1 MERFAASKRAGIGR
15 VLASLAFALTLASCS
30 ATGVPSVDI
39 AATGFAANAPVP
51 LAPDV
56 AAAEGDAGGAAA
68 ASGDLPQSV
77 AFRPSANPLRPPEA
91 AIAAAT
97 GDAKSQPA
105 TVADAIAQ
113 NPAAPVPQPTANGA
127 QPAPETEIRLAAVE
141 QPQQSLAEAEELALA
156 PTPRPEAV
164 LTANRSGEAVFEN
177 AAPAQPAKKRG
188 GLFASFFGA
197 PKPAAAA
204 TTKAARRLPAEEAAP
219 VVLASAGPAQG
230 QSLREALT
238 GAELP
243 GVRKSALFEITR
255 KNGIDDDSDVDLTE
269 DNEPMVRIASAA
281 GLARLAPNGLL
292 VQHEGVD
299 TACLRPALVKTLR
312 QIERHYGKRV
322 VVTSGYRSPSH
333 NKRVR
338 GARKSLHM
346 ACAAADI
353 QISGVG
359 KWELARYART
369 MAGRGGVGTYCHTES
384 VHIDVGPERDWN
396 WRCRRSKR
404 G

>member
-1 MERFAASKRAGIGR
+1 MKRSAATTTAAIGR
-15 VLASLAFALTLASCS
+15 VFATISLGIAVASCS
-30 ATGVPSVDI
+30 ATGVPQMDI
-39 AATGFAANAPVP
+39 NSAGFAAPAPTA
-51 LAPDV
+51 LAPATGDTAESLD
-56 AAAEGDAGGAAA
+56 AAGAPATG
-68 ASGDLPQSV
+68 GDLPATV
-77 AFRPSANPLRPPEA
+77 AFRPTANPVA
-91 AIAAAT
+91 ASAMALAAVT
-97 GDAKSQPA
+97 DGTKPA
-105 TVADAIAQ
+105 TPSTPNDS
-113 NPAAPVPQPTANGA
+113 VPSPKIIDSTA
-127 QPAPETEIRLAAVE
+127 PAPETAIRLAAME
-141 QPQQSLAEAEELALA
+141 QPTRLTAEPLAE
-156 PTPRPEAV
+156 PVVPRPETV
-164 LTANRSGEAVFEN
+164 VTAAPSNEPVFEN
-177 AAPAQPAKKRG
+177 APASQPVKKKG
-188 GLFASFFGA
+188 GLFAAFFA
-197 PKPAAAA
+197 SPKPAAAA
-204 TTKAARRLPAEEAAP
+204 TIAAPKAPRRLAAEEAAP

-230 QSLREALT
+230 VSLREALT
-238 GAELP
+238 GTELP

-255 KNGIDDDSDVDLTE
+255 RNGVDDDSDVDLTE
-269 DNEPMVRIASAA
+269 DNDAPVRVASAA

-299 TACLRPALVKTLR
+299 TACLKPALVKTLK

-369 MAGRGGVGTYCHTES
+369 MPGRGGVGTYCHTES

-404 G
+404 K

>member
-1 MERFAASKRAGIGR
+1 MRAPEAA
-15 VLASLAFALTLASCS
+15 L
-30 ATGVPSVDI
+30 
-39 AATGFAANAPVP
+39 
-51 LAPDV
+51 
-56 AAAEGDAGGAAA
+56 AAAET
-68 ASGDLPQSV
+68 Q
-77 AFRPSANPLRPPEA
+77 
-91 AIAAAT
+91 
-97 GDAKSQPA
+97 
-105 TVADAIAQ
+105 
-113 NPAAPVPQPTANGA
+113 AAPTSTALTATTAPSTA
-127 QPAPETEIRLAAVE
+127 QIVDAAKPSPETEIRLAAVE
-141 QPQQSLAEAEELALA
+141 NAPKPLAQAESEAAIA
-156 PTPRPEAV
+156 PAEAV
-164 LTANRSGEAVFEN
+164 LTANRSAEPVFEN
-177 AAPAQPAKKRG
+177 APAAQPVKKKG
-188 GLFASFFGA
+188 GLFAAFFAA
-197 PKPAAAA
+197 PKPPAAIA
-204 TTKAARRLPAEEAAP
+204 TPKAPRNPAEAEAAP
-219 VVLASAGPAQG
+219 VVLASAAPDEGV
-230 QSLREALT
+230 SLREALT
-238 GAELP
+238 GTELP

-269 DNEPMVRIASAA
+269 DNDAPVRVASAA

-299 TACLRPALVKTLR
+299 TACLKPALVKTLR

-333 NKRVR
+333 NRRVR